1 MAVHCS
7 LELKKKKTLFETW
20 IKIIQVVSFFYI
32 LLFSHRASPLVTL
45 IWSSI
50 SQNSLKLTLS
60 TSLSQAHSFIAA
72 GPTHSQR
79 CRHRSSTSLTHQPS
93 QAADQPQTHATIHLR
108 PTSLLLIH
116 FRSVI
121 SVFFMWMLGIFDLGI
136 TSKNEYN
143 IKECGQRI
151 LFLVLSIYYFR
162 CNFFFFFCSCLM
174 KRSVIWS

>member
-60 TSLSQAHSFIAA
+60 TSLSQTHSFIATS
-72 GPTHSQR
+72 PTHSQR
-79 CRHRSSTSLTHQPS
+79 YRHWSSTSLTHQPS
-93 QAADQPQTHATIHLR
+93 QAADQPQTHTTIHLK
-108 PTSLLLIH
+108 PTSLLPIH
-116 FRSVI
+116 FKSIV
-121 SVFFMWMLGIFDLGI
+121 SVFFMWMLEIFDLSI
-136 TSKNEYN
+136 TSKNGYN
-143 IKECGQRI
+143 IKECGQQF

-162 CNFFFFFCSCLM
+162 CNSFFVVLA
-174 KRSVIWS
+174 